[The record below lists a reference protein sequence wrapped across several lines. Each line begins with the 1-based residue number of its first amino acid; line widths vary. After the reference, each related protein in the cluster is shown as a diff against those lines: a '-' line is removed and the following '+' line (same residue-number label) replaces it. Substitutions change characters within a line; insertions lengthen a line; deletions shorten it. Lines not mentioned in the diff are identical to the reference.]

1 MKTSFKTPV
10 ASSALLIAGAF
21 AAILAV
27 GAAFQPVSSNAN
39 VNKQVAQAQIQ
50 TVTIV
55 AKRMSADEKLA
66 FDTQANGI
74 QTVVI
79 SAKRLS
85 PEQKLIM
92 AQEDQALQHG
102 VAIKAVRLAQ
112 NNG

>member
-1 MKTSFKTPV
+1 MKTSFKTP
-10 ASSALLIAGAF
+10 AIFSAALIAGVF
-21 AAILAV
+21 AV

-39 VNKQVAQAQIQ
+39 VNTQVAQAQIQ